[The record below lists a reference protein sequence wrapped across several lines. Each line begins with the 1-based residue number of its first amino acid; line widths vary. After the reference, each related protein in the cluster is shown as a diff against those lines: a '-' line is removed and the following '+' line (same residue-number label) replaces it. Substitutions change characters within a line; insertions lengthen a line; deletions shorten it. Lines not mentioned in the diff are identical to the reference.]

1 MSDRQ
6 CAALFISAPASN
18 QGKTTLTAALARYHR
33 NLGRQVRVFKTGPDF
48 LDPMILELAS
58 GHPVYQL
65 DLWMG
70 DENHCRKLLY
80 EAAGEAD
87 LILIEGVMGLFDGD
101 CSSADLATLFGIP
114 VMAMIDGSAM
124 AQTFGAI
131 AYGMANYQKRLPFA
145 GVFANRVAGKRHY
158 EMLKES
164 LPASIEC
171 HGWFES
177 NEKIA
182 LPERHLGL
190 VQATEI
196 KDLDARIEC
205 LAEALTPQNDD
216 LPAMVCFAEAEET
229 KTDLLLKGLDI
240 GVANDDAFSFVYPA
254 NLDLLRELGAD
265 ITYFSPMED
274 EFLPE
279 VDAIYLPGGYPE
291 LYLKQLSNNS
301 EMHSELA
308 EFHRAG
314 KPIVAECGGMMY
326 LLDALT
332 DVDGNNQP
340 MACLLAGRATMQT
353 RLANIGM
360 HKVNLPEGEL
370 RGHCFHYSKVCSP
383 LTPISTSKGSRT
395 GQHGEAVYRQRRLT
409 ASYMHF
415 YFPSNPDTCAQL
427 FGRSA

>member
-6 CAALFISAPASN
+6 CAALFISAPASG

-101 CSSADLATLFGIP
+101 YSSADLATLFGIP
-114 VMAMIDGSAM
+114 ILAVIDGGAM

-131 AYGMANYQKRLPFA
+131 AYGLANYQEKLPFA

-164 LPASIEC
+164 LPGSIEC

-177 NEKIA
+177 DEALA

-190 VQATEI
+190 VQAGEI
-196 KDLDARIEC
+196 EDLDARIER
-205 LAEALTPQNDD
+205 LANHLQLPKEG
-216 LPAMVCFAEAEET
+216 LPAEVDFFAATEIKVEP
-229 KTDLLLKGLDI
+229 LLSGLDI
-240 GVANDDAFSFVYPA
+240 GVASDDAFSFVYPA
-254 NLDLLRELGAD
+254 NLDLLRELGAE
-265 ITYFSPMED
+265 ITYFSPLED

-291 LYLKQLSNNS
+291 LHLKQLSNNT

-326 LLDALT
+326 LLDTLS
-332 DVDGNNQP
+332 DIDGNKQS
-340 MACLLAGRATMQT
+340 MACLLAGSANMQT
-353 RLANIGM
+353 RLVNIGM
-360 HKVNLPEGEL
+360 HKVVLPEGEL
-370 RGHCFHYSKVCSP
+370 RGHCFHYSKVGSP
-383 LTPISTSKGSRT
+383 LTPISVSTGVRT

-415 YFPSNPDTCAQL
+415 YFPSNPQTCAQL
-427 FGRSA
+427 FSRNA